1 MISSLERQGYT
12 VLFAYNDY
20 DYVYSLYRQMPEL
33 IKVVI
38 GDAAADGRS
47 YRTILKTDKLPDGV
61 PAWKW
66 FYPYYY
72 PNPFTTVVGS
82 KWVIGAEPTEA
93 QHLRELCL
101 PARDLARI
109 ADPRIHLHGLRTR
122 RHAPRCPVR
131 RAPAQGLPHGQVWR
145 IL

>member
-38 GDAAADGRS
+38 GDPAADERS
-47 YRTILKTDKLPDGV
+47 YRSILKTDKLPDGV

-82 KWVIGAEPTEA
+82 KWVIVAEPTES
-93 QHLRELCL
+93 QDLRELCL
-101 PARDLARI
+101 PARRLPRLA
-109 ADPRIHLHGLRTR
+109 DSRIHLHGLRASG
-122 RHAPRCPVR
+122 HAPRCPFR
-131 RAPAQGLPHGQVWR
+131 PAPAQSLPHGQVR
-145 IL
+145 RVL